1 MKIRYGRLVGIAALT
16 AAAALASGPLW
27 AGQDVDIVEA
37 NSENTLLGM
46 HLLNSTFRDV
56 LKKYGQP
63 SEIQAGGP
71 FAPTPPPGKAA
82 SSSGMG
88 GMMGGGMMG
97 IKGGGMMGMRP
108 PGSGGGGSGGG
119 MGGAPGMGGGG
130 NKKQTSKNGFPGD
143 NGGAGGMGGPGSGG
157 GMRPGMGS
165 PMSGGPGSGGGMR
178 PGMGSPMSGGGPG
191 SGGGLPGFGPGL
203 PGMGAP
209 GIEGEGNEGGPGELG
224 AGAESTEDNPPV
236 KETTWW
242 YHDHQTGLHMA
253 FVFNRVGQIIQI
265 GEYGPKKLQKMHGVL
280 VPNAG
285 ATRRGLVLGN
295 SMGSV
300 IGKYGWSLDGAHS
313 ADNVI
318 LRFGHTDKVAF
329 QMVHNAILGITI
341 GVTRSRPAVVE

>member
-1 MKIRYGRLVGIAALT
+1 MKIRYGRLVGIAAFT
-16 AAAALASGPLW
+16 AVTAMASGPLW
-27 AGQDVDIVEA
+27 AGQDVNIVEA

-63 SEIQAGGP
+63 SEVQAGGP
-71 FAPTPPPGKAA
+71 FAPTPPPGKVAA
-82 SSSGMG
+82 SSG
-88 GMMGGGMMG
+88 GGGMMG
-97 IKGGGMMGMRP
+97 RGMMGGSGGGMGMGMRP
-108 PGSGGGGSGGG
+108 PGSGMMGGSGGG
-119 MGGAPGMGGGG
+119 GMGGMGGG
-130 NKKQTSKNGFPGD
+130 NNQKVPSKNGSPGD
-143 NGGAGGMGGPGSGG
+143 SGGGAGGGMGKPGSG

-165 PMSGGPGSGGGMR
+165 PMSGAPGGMGMPSSGG
-178 PGMGSPMSGGGPG
+178 P
-191 SGGGLPGFGPGL
+191 GGGLPGFGPGL
-203 PGMGAP
+203 PSM
-209 GIEGEGNEGGPGELG
+209 GGPGEG
-224 AGAESTEDNPPV
+224 EGGGPGEMGSGSEETEDNPPL

-265 GEYGPKKLQKMHGVL
+265 GEYGPKKLMKMHGVL

-313 ADNVI
+313 GDNVI
-318 LRFGHTDKVAF
+318 LRFGHSDRVAF

-341 GVTRSRPAVVE
+341 GVTRSRPAIVE